1 MKYISK
7 VNLLVLINFVL
18 IPFKS
23 KLIHY
28 SLNLWAKIYKGE
40 KKKI

>member
-7 VNLLVLINFVL
+7 VNS
-18 IPFKS
+18 FKS

-28 SLNLWAKIYKGE
+28 SLNLWANIYKG
-40 KKKI
+40 KKKDLAKK